1 LGYPL
6 VTAVT
11 LTAPQSARANP
22 GVLYAAPVAVG
33 SGNCSSWDNACTL
46 QTALANA
53 ISGDEIW
60 VKMGVHYPGAAGQ
73 REATF
78 TLKNSVALYGGFAG
92 TETSRDQRDWQAN
105 LTVLSGDIDQN
116 DLTDPY
122 GVVTDTANIR
132 GENAYHVVTGGGT
145 DSTAVLDGFFITAG
159 QANDPTL
166 TDVTFSGNSA
176 YGGGMYNSGGSPTLT
191 EVTFSGNS
199 AYDGGGMY
207 NSGGSPTLT
216 EVTFSGNSAYDGGG
230 MYNDSSSPTLTE
242 VTFSGNS
249 ANYGGGVYNLYLYSS
264 PTLTE
269 VTFSGNSANYGGGMY
284 NDSSSPTL
292 VNIIFHSNSATD
304 GGGVYNYRGS
314 PTLANVTFNSNSATN
329 QGGGMVN
336 VQSNPT
342 LANLILWGNSAPTGP
357 EIYNASS
364 NPTISYS
371 DIQGCGGSGSGW
383 QSACGSDGGG
393 NIDTDPRFVDAASG
407 NLRLQLT
414 SPAIDAGNNAAVPP
428 GVTTDLDGNSRF
440 VDIPTVPD
448 TGSGTPP
455 IVDMGA
461 YEVPLNR
468 APAFT
473 STPVT
478 TATQGVLYTYAI
490 TTTDPDLPYGDALTV
505 TAPVKPA
512 WLTLTDHGNGT
523 ATLSGT
529 PSSAH
534 VGDHAVVLRAIDR
547 AGAFAEQSFT
557 ITVAEKPRYSIFL
570 PLVLRNTP

>member
-207 NSGGSPTLT
+207 N
-216 EVTFSGNSAYDGGG
+216 
-230 MYNDSSSPTLTE
+230 
-242 VTFSGNS
+242 
-249 ANYGGGVYNLYLYSS
+249 
-264 PTLTE
+264 
-269 VTFSGNSANYGGGMY
+269 
-284 NDSSSPTL
+284 DSSSPTL

-383 QSACGSDGGG
+383 QSACGSTGGG
-393 NIDTDPRFVDAASG
+393 TLAPNPRVVVAERGTLGLHPA
-407 NLRLQLT
+407 

-490 TTTDPDLPYGDALTV
+490 TTTDPDPPYGDALTV